1 MPEKTPIYS
10 KDLLKGILVMVCSDS
25 NLNLI
30 HRNPDS
36 GNALETAN
44 LKGIDSY
51 ISIMTMD
58 ANMWQ
63 ICDKPWVVK
72 FGY

>member
-1 MPEKTPIYS
+1 
-10 KDLLKGILVMVCSDS
+10 MVCSDS

-30 HRNPDS
+30 HRNPNS

-44 LKGIDSY
+44 LKGIDNY